1 MRYSVCAGGRMPLT
15 YYSPEMTGFY
25 NRFSLMGSASLTI
38 ALPETAG
45 L

>member
-1 MRYSVCAGGRMPLT
+1 MMYISLIKFITIAL
-15 YYSPEMTGFY
+15 PEMTGFY
-25 NRFSLMGSASLTI
+25 NQLHDAICNKCTI